1 MKKLIEN
8 YENLVFDIHFNDEN
22 TLKSILIFFHGYK
35 SFRNWGFIPYICD
48 KVSESN
54 AIVINLD
61 FSLNGILSEH
71 PLKIDVDNFAKN
83 RVSQEIQDGQMLIN
97 LLQDSNAQSS
107 EMQEILK
114 NWNGKIILS
123 GHSRGA
129 GIALILAN
137 QNKLVEKLALIAP
150 IANFNR
156 YRDRFIK
163 EWIDAGKIEFYDSQS
178 QQTLRMDAT
187 YVQDIVENTAN
198 YDLKSA
204 AFLLEKDLLILQ
216 GENDYTIKQEESFQ
230 ICKSFKEN
238 NKNSQFA
245 CNFVLIE
252 KANHLLNCSH
262 PFESSNKYVEQA
274 ISEIIQFL
282 GK

>member
-1 MKKLIEN
+1 MKKLTEK
-8 YENLVFDIHFNDEN
+8 YENLSFDIYSNDEN
-22 TLKSILIFFHGYK
+22 KPKPILIFFHGYK
-35 SFRNWGFIPYICD
+35 SFRNWGFIPYICE

-71 PLKIDVDNFAKN
+71 PLRIDVDSFAKN
-83 RVSQEIQDGQMLIN
+83 TVSQEIQDGQFLIN
-97 LLQDSNAQSS
+97 LLQDNNCQSH

-137 QNKLVEKLALIAP
+137 QNKLVEKVALIAP

-163 EWIDAGKIEFYDSQS
+163 EWIQAGKIEFYDSQS
-178 QQTLRMDAT
+178 QQTLRMDAS
-187 YVQDIVENTAN
+187 YVQDIVAN
-198 YDLKSA
+198 PTNYNLKSA
-204 AFLLEKDLLILQ
+204 AFSLGKDLLILQ
-216 GENDYTIKQEESFQ
+216 GENDYTVKQEEAYQ
-230 ICKSFKEN
+230 IYKSFKEN
-238 NKNSQFA
+238 TENSQFA

-262 PFESSNKYVEQA
+262 PFESSNKYIEQA